1 MLMDNNKEDFDINDL
16 PPGFLEDPEV
26 QKLLSQIS
34 GNNPDSIS
42 SLLGAL
48 TTLKSESEKTTDI
61 KLPTSTTNSNSNGAL
76 GMEIEPEPGFVIKTH
91 NKKTVEGFT
100 EGLKVF
106 INICHNGKVP
116 PPPIATDEEIRK
128 AIEAEDNTTYKVPLS
143 LSVPRTDLDKAG
155 KTCIVFDA
163 CVNTNTIIKATKDYD
178 YKLFLIELAIEW
190 VEEKYKLELDR
201 DFSLPKMRAKGKLV
215 KHYIRRPDRP
225 SISEIDES
233 LPSTSSSSSSSSK
246 TNTKGKK
253 TLPKPDYEIRK
264 EPKGQDATHIIV
276 DIKLPDV
283 ENMKETYVDI
293 EKDKIIFKT
302 KDKYSLELKL
312 PILIDVEEG
321 TAEFNRETRILTIKL
336 TIL

>member
-1 MLMDNNKEDFDINDL
+1 MLMNDNKNDFDINDL

-26 QKLLSQIS
+26 QKLLNQIS

-48 TTLKSESEKTTDI
+48 TTLKSESEQKTDI
-61 KLPTSTTNSNSNGAL
+61 KLPTSTNNNSNGSL

-100 EGLKVF
+100 EGLKIF

-128 AIEAEDNTTYKVPLS
+128 AIEAEDNTKYKVPLS
-143 LSVPRTDLDKAG
+143 LSTPRTDLDKSG
-155 KTCIVFDA
+155 KTCVVFDA
-163 CVNTNTIIKATKDYD
+163 CINTNAIIKATKDYD

-190 VEEKYKLELDR
+190 VEEKYKLELSR
-201 DFSLPKMRAKGKLV
+201 EFSLPKMRAKGKLV

-225 SISEIDES
+225 SISEIDS
-233 LPSTSSSSSSSSK
+233 ALPEPSK
-246 TNTKGKK
+246 NKTKK
-253 TLPKPDYEIRK
+253 TLPKPEYEIRK
-264 EPKGQDATHIIV
+264 EPKGENATHIII
-276 DIKLPDV
+276 DIKLPDI

-293 EKDKIIFKT
+293 EKDKVIFKT
-302 KDKYSLELKL
+302 KDKYALELKL
-312 PILIDVEEG
+312 PILIDTEEG
-321 TAEFNRETRILTIKL
+321 TAEFNRETRILTVKL

>member
-1 MLMDNNKEDFDINDL
+1 MLANNNTNDFDINDL

-26 QKLLSQIS
+26 QKLLNQIS

-48 TTLKSESEKTTDI
+48 TTLKSESEQTTDI
-61 KLPTSTTNSNSNGAL
+61 KFPTSINSNSSGAL

-91 NKKTVEGFT
+91 NKKTVEGYS

-128 AIEAEDNTTYKVPLS
+128 AIEAEDNSSYKVPLS

-163 CVNTNTIIKATKDYD
+163 CVNTNTIVKATKDYD

-190 VEEKYKLELDR
+190 VEEKYKLELSR
-201 DFSLPKMRAKGKLV
+201 ELSLPKMRAKGKLV

-225 SISEIDES
+225 SISEIDAD
-233 LPSTSSSSSSSSK
+233 LPSTSK
-246 TNTKGKK
+246 TNIKGKK

-264 EPKGQDATHIIV
+264 EPKGQNATHIIV

-321 TAEFNRETRILTIKL
+321 IAEFNRETRVLTIKL